1 MLTISKSIWIE
12 LIEKLE
18 SIWVKWVAFDIIFQN
33 VDPDE
38 QAFALTMK
46 KYGNIVIARGGCDQN
61 GCGLSPLPVYSDV
74 PQWSVAMQFRGDKYY
89 DWWVNDSFL
98 NLAHTLFNLPNYLT
112 KKERD
117 FIESRREPSV
127 EQLLWNKSMDTVKLT
142 PYFGLPN
149 TYSGSSLIQVLKMS
163 KVDLVTNFSGKY
175 IFIWESGTEFHDQF
189 VSPVSGTM
197 IDGVESHAHI
207 LDGFLQNRILRDI
220 DTTHLLLFITLLFL
234 AFFTIVLYLF
244 LPKFVSP
251 FIAIGALVLTIFLC
265 RYLYFEHALVIE
277 IFPVLLAVGIFSFP
291 TTFIYRFFIID
302 REKRMI
308 TSAFAH
314 YVDPTLVGEIA
325 EKSGEI
331 NLGGE
336 SRELSI
342 LFSDIAGFTT
352 ISEKL
357 APMDLFSLMSSYL
370 TRMTGILTSHGGTLD
385 KYIGDAVMGFFGAP
399 LTLADHAKRACATAL
414 AMREALPEFNTEI
427 TARGLEA
434 VDFRVGI
441 ASGEVMVGNIGS
453 YDRFNYTV
461 LGDTVNLASR
471 LEATSKEYGTH
482 IIVAEP
488 TYLAAKDDYIFRA
501 LDKVAVK
508 GKTEWVMIYELIA
521 KSSDTTLDR
530 SKYTHYE
537 EALTLYFTGKYL
549 EAGQLFEKNMADDA
563 PSRVM
568 AMRCVDI
575 LKWVVT
581 VEGGVYKMTHK

>member
-1 MLTISKSIWIE
+1 MAVGKRGDRRAFSTQISSNTVDTLPLALYKKTNTYTGMIE
-12 LIEKLE
+12 
-18 SIWVKWVAFDIIFQN
+18 
-33 VDPDE
+33 
-38 QAFALTMK
+38 T
-46 KYGNIVIARGGCDQN
+46 NISF
-61 GCGLSPLPVYSDV
+61 LSPFFGKPGSYDMISLSDV
-74 PQWSVAMQFRGDKYY
+74 IRA
-89 DWWVNDSFL
+89 
-98 NLAHTLFNLPNYLT
+98 
-112 KKERD
+112 
-117 FIESRREPSV
+117 
-127 EQLLWNKSMDTVKLT
+127 NKLD
-142 PYFGLPN
+142 
-149 TYSGSSLIQVLKMS
+149 LIA
-163 KVDLVTNFSGKY
+163 NFAGKY
-175 IFIWESGTEFHDQF
+175 IFIGESGTLIHDQF

-197 IDGVESHAHI
+197 MDGVESHAHM
-207 LDGFLQNRILRDI
+207 LDGFLQNRILSDI
-220 DTTHLLLFITLLFL
+220 NTATYSLLLTLLFL
-234 AFFTIVLYLF
+234 AFLTIVLYLF

-251 FIAIGALVLTIFLC
+251 FIAIGALVLTVFLC

-336 SRELSI
+336 SRDLSI

-399 LTLADHAKRACATAL
+399 LTLTDHAKRACATAL

-488 TYLAAKDDYIFRA
+488 TYLAAKDDYIFRV

-508 GKTEWVMIYELIA
+508 
-521 KSSDTTLDR
+521 
-530 SKYTHYE
+530 
-537 EALTLYFTGKYL
+537 
-549 EAGQLFEKNMADDA
+549 
-563 PSRVM
+563 
-568 AMRCVDI
+568 
-575 LKWVVT
+575 
-581 VEGGVYKMTHK
+581 